1 VELQSGAA
9 SVIMDRIS
17 NLYSVSL
24 LDCVGAEYRARKEEN
39 IIEYACSCIGDGVQV
54 PGFTLSLYA
63 VRPPEKSRL

>member
-1 VELQSGAA
+1 
-9 SVIMDRIS
+9 
-17 NLYSVSL
+17 L